1 METLREALTKEY
13 LKRLE
18 EMAIR
23 LKHRLSTD
31 GYSGARRSMAKG
43 SSLEFSD
50 YREYAAGDDLRRVEW
65 DGFSRFCKM
74 YLKLFFEE
82 KKASFHGFLD
92 CSRSMEQDGKFLAA
106 KKLAASFAY
115 VGLCGGDQ
123 VHLFAF
129 GDTLR
134 AQKRNLAQKGRFL
147 ETVDFL
153 DKLEAVGGT
162 APLSAAMGCGPLR
175 RGIAVVISDFM
186 TDQGIE
192 DSVKLLQ
199 QKKQEVLLVQVLS
212 KEEEEPKVGGAV
224 RLVDAETG
232 ETRDLELNEAMA
244 AAYKKALMKQR
255 AALREFCSRRDAV
268 FAHVCEDEDLL
279 RVLYEMMR

>member
-50 YREYAAGDDLRRVEW
+50 YREYAAGDDLRRVDW
-65 DGFSRFCKM
+65 NGFARFGKL
-74 YLKLFFEE
+74 YLKLFLEE
-82 KKASFHGFLD
+82 KQASVHIFLD

-186 TDQGIE
+186 TDRGIE
-192 DSVKLLQ
+192 DTVKLLR

-255 AALREFCSRRDAV
+255 AVFREFCSRRDAV
-268 FAHVCEDEDLL
+268 FAHVREDEDLL

>member
-1 METLREALTKEY
+1 
-13 LKRLE
+13 
-18 EMAIR
+18 
-23 LKHRLSTD
+23 
-31 GYSGARRSMAKG
+31 
-43 SSLEFSD
+43 
-50 YREYAAGDDLRRVEW
+50 
-65 DGFSRFCKM
+65 
-74 YLKLFFEE
+74 
-82 KKASFHGFLD
+82 
-92 CSRSMEQDGKFLAA
+92 MEQDGKFLAA

-147 ETVDFL
+147 ETMDFL

-175 RGIAVVISDFM
+175 RGVAVVISDFM
-186 TDQGIE
+186 TDHGIE
-192 DSVKLLQ
+192 DTVKLLQ

-232 ETRDLELNEAMA
+232 ESRDLELNEAMA

-268 FAHVCEDEDLL
+268 FAHVREDEDLL